1 MNTKG
6 KFSVKT
12 MCTIGL
18 MAALTFA
25 ATLIQI
31 NIPTMLGN
39 TRLHM
44 GNVLCLLSGILL
56 GPVYGGLSAGIG
68 SMFFDLTNP
77 LYISS
82 APFTFVFKFLMA
94 YVCGKILRRHQGAKC
109 EHIGWNFFAATC
121 GALSYVVLYLGRNF
135 LRNLFFLHAEMET
148 TLIDLATKAPVSL
161 FNAVLAV
168 VVAVPLSI
176 AVRRGLG
183 RAGLLSPNGK

>member
-1 MNTKG
+1 MKT

-12 MCTIGL
+12 MCAVGI

-25 ATLIQI
+25 ATALLQI
-31 NIPTMLGN
+31 NIPTILGN

-56 GPVYGGLSAGIG
+56 GPVYGGLAAGIG

-77 LYISS
+77 LYIAS

-94 YVCGKILRRHQGAKC
+94 YVCGKLLRINRDEKVN
-109 EHIGWNFFAATC
+109 HIGWNFFAATC
-121 GALSYVVLYLGRNF
+121 GAFSYVILYLGRNF

-148 TLIDLATKAPVSL
+148 TLLDLATKAPVTTV
-161 FNAVLAV
+161 NAVLAV
-168 VVAVPLSI
+168 VVAVPLGI

-183 RAGLLSPNGK
+183 RAGLLFSAEK